1 MGRYN
6 SARISG
12 VPQTR
17 FAPQPLNWE
26 LVTTLL
32 SSADLVGTG
41 GRIGPEPE
49 DFVVEEVPAYE
60 PSGEGEHLYLLVQKR
75 QLTTPECVDHL
86 ARASGVN
93 SREIGYAGMKDKHAV
108 TTQWISLPARGVAD
122 PASWQLPPSIRVLKV
137 TKHNNKLRTGH
148 LQKNKF
154 RIRVVEGTS
163 SALPHAQAIAAH
175 LNQHG
180 LFNYFGAQ
188 RFGRGGN
195 NLASAL
201 HWLRT
206 NPNRSSRFH
215 RKLYPSVIQS
225 EVFNRYLGA
234 RHQLGFAQLIPG
246 EIVRLGTGHSV
257 FCVQDV
263 NAEQPRYE
271 AGELHLTGP
280 IVGPKAKQAEGLA
293 LEQEQRII
301 DEVGLSM
308 DDLTRLADFAPG
320 SRRDLVVVPE
330 QLVVEA
336 DSSGALVLSFALP
349 PGSYA
354 TQLVQ
359 EFTRQTA
366 AHDSKAEASN
376 AS

>member
-1 MGRYN
+1 MQYAL
-6 SARISG
+6 S
-12 VPQTR
+12 Q
-17 FAPQPLNWE
+17 
-26 LVTTLL
+26 VTQLL
-32 SSADLVGTG
+32 SCEHLPGTG

-108 TTQWISLPARGVAD
+108 TTQWISLPARGVTD
-122 PASWQLPPSIRVLKV
+122 PASWQLPPSIRILKV
-137 TKHNNKLRTGH
+137 SKHNNKLRTGH
-148 LQKNKF
+148 LQKNGF
-154 RIRVVEGTS
+154 RIRVVEANS
-163 SALPHAQAIAAH
+163 SALPHAQAIAAQ
-175 LNQHG
+175 LREHG

-234 RHQLGFAQLIPG
+234 RHQLGFAKLIPG

-263 NAEQPRYE
+263 NAEQPRYD

-280 IVGPKAKQAEGLA
+280 IVGPKTKQAEGAA
-293 LEQEQRII
+293 LELEQRTIE
-301 DEVGLSM
+301 EVGLSA
-308 DDLTRLADFAPG
+308 DDLMRLSDFAPG
-320 SRRDLVVVPE
+320 ARRDLLVRPE
-330 QLVVEA
+330 RLVVES
-336 DSSGALVLSFALP
+336 DSTGALVLSFALP

-354 TQLVQ
+354 TELVR
-359 EFTRQTA
+359 EFTRQTP
-366 AHDSKAEASN
+366 AHEAKPETQRS
-376 AS
+376 AVD

>member
-1 MGRYN
+1 MMI
-6 SARISG
+6 A
-12 VPQTR
+12 
-17 FAPQPLNWE
+17 
-26 LVTTLL
+26 
-32 SSADLVGTG
+32 SADLPGTG

-49 DFVVEEVPAYE
+49 DFVVDEVPAYE

-122 PASWQLPPSIRVLKV
+122 PARWQLPASIRILKV
-137 TKHNNKLRTGH
+137 SKHNNKLRTGH

-154 RIRVVEGTS
+154 RIRVVEGNT
-163 SALPHAQAIAAH
+163 SALPNAQAIALQ

-188 RFGRGGN
+188 RFGRGGS

-206 NPNRSSRFH
+206 NPGRSSRFH

-234 RHQLGFAQLIPG
+234 RHQLGLAQLIPG

-263 NAEQPRYE
+263 HAEQPRFA

-280 IVGPKAKQAEGLA
+280 IVGPKAKQAEGSA
-293 LEQEQRII
+293 LELEQQVI
-301 DEVGLSM
+301 DEVGLSVE
-308 DDLTRLADFAPG
+308 DLARLADFAPG
-320 SRRDLVVVPE
+320 SRRDLIVVPE
-330 QLVVEA
+330 QLAVEA
-336 DSSGALVLSFALP
+336 DATGALVLSFALS

-354 TQLVQ
+354 TQLIQ
-359 EFTRQTA
+359 EFTRHTA
-366 AHDSKAEASN
+366 AHEAKPDGPRGP
-376 AS
+376 